1 MSKEVVKNRK
11 FSRLKTTLNKLDK
24 TLPDAAILI
33 HINQYYTD
41 NQNLEKKTG
50 DVDKKH
56 LMLVV

>member
-11 FSRLKTTLNKLDK
+11 FSRLKTKVIKLDK
-24 TLPDAAILI
+24 KLPDAAILI

-41 NQNLEKKTG
+41 KQNLEKKTG